1 MSNKILI
8 LPNFAEQEL
17 PSEGLDRYDCI
28 FLLTEDQDN
37 LPFKVVKNLMN
48 IAKTQQVDIDFLEI
62 PHKTENELFLNLAF
76 TIARMVAADAN
87 TQVTFVTENRNYD
100 NLVDAAKGN
109 GFAVARAEG
118 FSRISA
124 IPSGPSQIQNP
135 LKPTE
140 VANSK
145 PAAKVEEVRHEPQ
158 PAPAKEES
166 KSSGDKNKK
175 LIASLLNG
183 KS

>member
-8 LPNFAEQEL
+8 LPNFADQEL
-17 PSEGLDRYDCI
+17 PSEGLDRYDSI

-48 IAKTQQVDIDFLEI
+48 IAKSQQVDIDFLEI
-62 PHKTENELFLNLAF
+62 PHKTENELFISLAF
-76 TIARMVAADAN
+76 KIARLASEDSN

-100 NLVDAAKGN
+100 NLVDAAKSN
-109 GFAVARAEG
+109 GYAVARAEG

-140 VANSK
+140 VASSK
-145 PAAKVEEVRHEPQ
+145 PAAKVEEVQQEKQ
-158 PAPAKEES
+158 STKEEP
-166 KSSGDKNKK
+166 KEASGDKNKK
-175 LIASLLNG
+175 LIASLLSG
-183 KS
+183 KN

>member
-76 TIARMVAADAN
+76 HTH
-87 TQVTFVTENRNYD
+87 
-100 NLVDAAKGN
+100 
-109 GFAVARAEG
+109 
-118 FSRISA
+118 S
-124 IPSGPSQIQNP
+124 
-135 LKPTE
+135 LKT
-140 VANSK
+140 
-145 PAAKVEEVRHEPQ
+145 
-158 PAPAKEES
+158 
-166 KSSGDKNKK
+166 
-175 LIASLLNG
+175 
-183 KS
+183 